1 MTEMLIIVLD
11 LATLFGVAWWL
22 YGKQTEDVKS
32 YYWPALSVKLLAG
45 LAVGWLYFFHYG
57 QGDTITY
64 WHDGLL
70 LPTRLSSDPWGV
82 LKFFWSEETEPKA
95 FAELINDKPRS
106 LFFVKTCG
114 ILALL
119 SGGNYWAMG
128 LIISFVSFLGSW
140 YLFSMTLKFFPASR
154 VAAAISFLF
163 YPSVVFWSSGLIKES
178 LGLAALFFLTGFC
191 ATIMKN
197 HRPMRWEWA
206 MLLLSL
212 WIGWNLKYYW
222 IGVFLPVSAT
232 TVAVIILNNWRPALK
247 RKNRLCL

>member
-1 MTEMLIIVLD
+1 MTEILIIALD

-22 YGKQTEDVKS
+22 YGKQTSEVKF

-45 LAVGWLYFFHYG
+45 LAVGWLYFFYYG
-57 QGDTITY
+57 EGDTITY
-64 WHDGLL
+64 WHDGTLL
-70 LPTRLSSDPWGV
+70 STRLYSDPLGV
-82 LKFFWSEETEPKA
+82 LKFFWSEDIDPAA
-95 FAELINDKPRS
+95 FVGLINDRPRS
-106 LFFVKTCG
+106 LFFVKISG

-140 YLFSMTLKFFPASR
+140 YLFLKTLKFFPASR

-163 YPSVVFWSSGLIKES
+163 YPSIVFWSSGLIKES

-191 ATIMKN
+191 LTLIN
-197 HRPMRWEWA
+197 HSRTMRWEWA

-222 IGVFLPVSAT
+222 IGVFLPVCAT
-232 TVAVIILNNWRPALK
+232 TVAWPTPNASCDCGL
-247 RKNRLCL
+247 